1 MQKSVADRK
10 GQLLARKSDLLAR
23 MATVETELDSHHDAD
38 WEDLATERESDEV
51 LEGIGLSAQS
61 EMRMIEAALIRI
73 ETDEYGFCAKCGARI
88 DEERLDIL
96 PYTPFCAACAP

>member
-10 GQLLARKSDLLAR
+10 DQLLARKSDLRAR

-38 WEDLATERESDEV
+38 WEDLATERERDEV